1 MSVQNEKTLDAYQ
14 KVAKNYLDSI
24 KTDDPTDKVSK
35 KLKDLINNSFKQVP
49 IGSKV
54 LEVGSADGETAKYI
68 KSLGYNVTASDVAQD
83 FLKAIKENG
92 LDPLKFNILVDEF
105 KDKYYVILCWKV
117 FVHFT
122 NEDALNALQKSY
134 DALEENGLFIFN
146 AINRECKKVDSEW
159 ADFPGSYSVGENRY
173 FNYYTKEDMDK
184 IISNTKFKIID
195 FQSNTTSSGVKWLI
209 YVLKK

>member
-184 IISNTKFKIID
+184 IISNTKFEIIN

>member
-105 KDKYYVILCWKV
+105 KDKYYAILCWKV

-159 ADFPGSYSVGENRY
+159 TDFPGSYSVGENRY

-184 IISNTKFKIID
+184 IISNTKFEIIN

>member
-35 KLKDLINNSFKQVP
+35 KLKELINNSFKQVP

-105 KDKYYVILCWKV
+105 KDKYYAILCWKV

>member
-105 KDKYYVILCWKV
+105 KDKYYAILCWKV

-184 IISNTKFKIID
+184 IISNTKFEIIN